1 MNNLFL
7 KYSTFLWILLI
18 LSACQT
24 GNNFDM
30 QTTENGIQAESIV
43 LDINGKEEQRNVF
56 TYGELITIKFN
67 NVTGL
72 KREKGIAYPNCS
84 IFVLNEKQDTIDTGQ
99 NVFGEDGLDDVPLT
113 LPVKLQ
119 AGLAQSYN
127 TRYNL
132 KIHIW
137 DTKGKGSLNFEMPF
151 TIVENERFS
160 ITTDSIKYN
169 AIYLLDKTTNTVIV
183 DNKVNKKDGVVILY
197 EGIKGLKVDEI
208 DYVYPGISIQMTD
221 KAGKTILENEN
232 MLDTYEALGFKATEV
247 EYRLPINIAFKDV
260 PIENPVKLSATL
272 FDLKS
277 DHKLVLETD
286 LEVN

>member
-7 KYSTFLWILLI
+7 KYAPFLCTLLW

-24 GNNFDM
+24 DSNLNM

-43 LDINGKEEQRNVF
+43 LNINGKEEQRNVF
-56 TYGELITIKFN
+56 TYGELITVNFN

-72 KREKGIAYPNCS
+72 TRENGIAYPNCS
-84 IFVLNEKQDTIDTGQ
+84 IFVLNEQQDTIDTGQ
-99 NVFGEDGLDDVPLT
+99 NVFGEEGLDDVPLT

-127 TRYNL
+127 TQYNL

-137 DTKGKGSLNFEMPF
+137 DTKGEGSLNFEMPF

-160 ITTDSIKYN
+160 INTNSIEYD
-169 AIYLLDKTTNTVIV
+169 AIYLLDKITNTVII

-197 EGIKGLKVDEI
+197 EGIKGLKIDEI
-208 DYVYPGISIQMTD
+208 NYVYPGLSIKMTD
-221 KAGKTILENEN
+221 NAGKVILEDEN
-232 MLDTYEALGFKATEV
+232 MLDTYKVLGFKSAEI
-247 EYRLPINIAFKDV
+247 EYRLPVTIAFKDV

-272 FDLKS
+272 FDLNS
-277 DHKLVLETD
+277 NHKLVLETD

>member
-7 KYSTFLWILLI
+7 KCSLLFWSLLL
-18 LSACQT
+18 LSACET
-24 GNNFDM
+24 GNNLKIEVS
-30 QTTENGIQAESIV
+30 ENGIQAESIV

-56 TYGELITIKFN
+56 TYGELITINFK

-72 KREKGIAYPNCS
+72 TREKGIAYPNCS
-84 IFVLNEKQDTIDTGQ
+84 IFVLNEQQDTIDTGK
-99 NVFGEDGLDDVPLT
+99 NIFGDEGLDDVPLT

-119 AGLAQSYN
+119 AGLAQNYN
-127 TRYNL
+127 TQYNL

-137 DTKGKGSLNFEMPF
+137 DTKGEGNLNFEMPF
-151 TIVENERFS
+151 TIIENERFN
-160 ITTDSIKYN
+160 ITADSVKYD

-197 EGIKGLKVDEI
+197 EGLKGLKIDEI
-208 DYVYPGISIQMTD
+208 NYVYPGLSIKMTD
-221 KAGKTILENEN
+221 KAGKVILENEN
-232 MLDTYEALGFKATEV
+232 MLDTYQVLGFKSTDI
-247 EYRLPINIAFKDV
+247 EYRLPITIAFKDV

-277 DHKLVLETD
+277 NHKLVLETD
-286 LEVN
+286 LEIN